1 MCCQEKLFVFL
12 RAQIGGGRWF
22 TDLEGKAWKR
32 PGATW
37 GRKELR
43 ASGRAEQ
50 QMDERIVSGSST
62 CLLGLF
68 RKLHNNKRL
77 QIKDEMF

>member
-1 MCCQEKLFVFL
+1 MVYRF
-12 RAQIGGGRWF
+12 GGKG
-22 TDLEGKAWKR
+22 LEKAWGDVGEE
-32 PGATW
+32 GA
-37 GRKELR
+37 E
-43 ASGRAEQ
+43 SQRAEQ